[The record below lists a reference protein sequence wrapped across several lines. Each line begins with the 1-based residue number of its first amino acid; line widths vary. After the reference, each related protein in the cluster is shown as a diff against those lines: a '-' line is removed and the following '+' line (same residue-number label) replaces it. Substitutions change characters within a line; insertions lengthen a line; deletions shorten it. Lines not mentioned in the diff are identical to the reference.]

1 MRKASILSSLLL
13 LAILLP
19 VSCEKVNLEEPEGR
33 PEVKDGI
40 KVRFSITDLTRISFE
55 GEAKAPEVESGLS
68 AACTRISF
76 VIYQPDGTV
85 YDAKHQQSAD
95 PGFGTL
101 TTSLPAG
108 NYRIIVLAHSG
119 LGVPT
124 FESWER
130 VKFKDNKVSDT
141 FYCVKDIK
149 VAEGGSYELELKR
162 AVSKFRLVVSDAI
175 PRSVTRMKFYYT
187 GGSSTFDPITGFG
200 CVNSRQTEYRE
211 VPANMHGAGSQ
222 FEVFTFP
229 HAVEDK
235 LKITVTALNAN
246 NETVVEHVFTA
257 VPIKC
262 NVITQYSG
270 NFFGDTPGGGQGGGN
285 GDVTFTLSFD
295 TSWTTITHS
304 Y

>member
-1 MRKASILSSLLL
+1 MLTSLLL
-13 LAILLP
+13 
-19 VSCEKVNLEEPEGR
+19 VSCEKVNLGEPGDR
-33 PEVKDGI
+33 PEVKGGV
-40 KVRFSITDLTRISFE
+40 KVRFSIANLTQVPFD
-55 GEAKAPEVESGLS
+55 GEAKASGSEGGLT

-76 VIYQPDGTV
+76 AIYQADGTV
-85 YDAKHQQSAD
+85 YDARHQQSAD

-108 NYRIIVLAHSG
+108 SYRVIVLAHSG
-119 LGVPT
+119 LGVPA
-124 FESWER
+124 FEAWDK

-141 FYCVKDIK
+141 FYCVKDIQ
-149 VAEGGSYELELKR
+149 VAEGGSYEFELKR
-162 AVSKFRLVVSDAI
+162 AVSEFRLVVGDAI

-187 GGSSTFDPITGFG
+187 GGSSTFNPLSGFG

-211 VPANMHGAGSQ
+211 VAADMHGAGSR

-229 HAVEDK
+229 HAAEDQ
-235 LKITVTALNAN
+235 LKITVTALNAD

-257 VPIKC
+257 VPIKR

-270 NFFGDTPGGGQGGGN
+270 SFFGGTPSGDQGGGG
-285 GDVTFTLSFD
+285 GDVTFMLSFD